1 MERVT
6 FGSLMSNIVVI
17 GLDGEIRT
25 LEQGQL
31 PKPGELIIN
40 EVSDT
45 SELVIEQVT
54 PQGSSINVTG
64 DITALIEAI
73 AAGQDPTQ
81 LGQEFESAAG
91 EANGS
96 SPQTTGS
103 VARTGTELLA
113 STNFETVGT
122 EGAGFSTT
130 QILTLLDI
138 LPPTQAPAPTGI
150 PIPVTITVQDISSP
164 AVDEGQQVSFD
175 VTLNQPTEEE
185 TTIEFTINDGSAVGG
200 AASDVGADYVNTTV
214 LITLSDGTTQE
225 IQVNDDGSFTVS
237 LPIGEESF
245 TVSLDTID
253 DNLAEGSETFSL
265 SGSTPDQPTP
275 VTGVATITDEAEQG
289 PEDTVT
295 VNMTGP
301 NSVSEGETTSEY
313 TVTLSDP
320 APVGSIVTLAYSY
333 TTASGDDITETT
345 QAIIGADGVTAT
357 FTIDTVDDVYA
368 EGDEVF
374 RVSVSG
380 IVDSDSNPIFEALNL
395 DNAFVDTTISDE
407 TDPGE
412 DTVTVTMTGPANVV
426 EGDTTTDYTV
436 TLSEPA
442 PVGSIVTLAYSYT
455 TASGDDIT
463 ETTQAVIGADG
474 VTATFTIDTVDDV
487 YAEGDEVFRVSVSGI
502 VDSDSNPIFEAL
514 DVSNAFVD
522 TTISDE
528 TDPGPEDT
536 VTVTM
541 TGPANVVEGD
551 TTTEYTV
558 TLSDPAPVGS
568 IVTLAYSYTTASGDD
583 ITETTQAIIGADG
596 VTATFT
602 IDTVDDVYAEGDEVF
617 RVSVSGIV
625 DSDSNPIFEALNLD
639 NAFVDTT
646 ISDETN
652 PGPED
657 TVTVTMTGP
666 ANVVEGDTT
675 TDYTVTLSDPAPVGS
690 IVTLAYSYTTA
701 SGDDITETTQAVI
714 GADGVTATFT
724 IDTVDDVYAEGDEVF
739 RVSVSGIVDSDSNPI
754 FEALNLDNAFV
765 DTTISDETDPGPEDT
780 VTVTMTGPAN
790 VVEGDTT
797 TDYTVTLSDP
807 APVGSIVTLAYSY
820 TTASGDDIT
829 ETTQA
834 IIGADGV
841 TATFTIDTVDDV
853 YAEGDEVFRVSVSGI
868 VDSDSNPIFEALD
881 VSNAFVD
888 TTISDETDPGP
899 EDTVTV
905 TMTGPANVVEGDTT
919 TEYTVTLSD
928 PAPVGSIVTLA
939 YSYTTASGDDITE
952 TTQAIIGAD
961 GVTAT
966 FTIDTVDD
974 VYAEGD
980 EVFRVSVSGI
990 VDSDSNPIFEALNLD
1005 NAFVDTTISDE
1016 TDPGPEDTV
1025 TVTMTGPANVVEG
1038 DTTTDY
1044 TVTLSDPAPVGSIVT
1059 LAYSYTTASGDDITE
1074 TTQAIIGADG
1084 VTATFTIDTVD
1095 DVYAE
1100 GDEVFR
1106 VSVSGI
1112 VDSDS
1117 NPIFEA
1123 LNLDNAFVDTT
1134 ISDETDPGPE
1144 DTVTVTMTGPANV
1157 VEGDTTT
1164 DYTVT
1169 LSDPAPVGSIVTL
1182 AYSYTTASGDDITET
1197 TQAIIGADGVTATFT
1212 IDTVDDVYAEGDEVF
1227 RVSVSGIV
1235 DSDSNPVF
1243 EALNLD
1249 NAFVDTT
1256 ISDETDPGPEDTVTV
1271 TMTGPANVVEGDT
1284 TTDYTVTL
1292 SDPAPVGSIV
1302 TLAYSYTTASGDD
1315 ITETTQAIIGAD
1327 GVTATFTIDTV
1338 DDVYAEGDEVFRVSV
1353 SGIVDSDSNPIFE
1366 ALNLDNAFVDTT
1378 ISDETDPGP
1387 EDTVTVTMTGPA
1399 NVVEGDT
1406 TTDYTVTLSDPAPV
1420 GSIVTLAYSYT
1431 TASGDD
1437 ITETTQAII
1446 GADGVTATFT
1456 IDTVDDVY
1464 AEGDEVFRVS
1474 VSGIVD
1480 SDSNPIF
1487 EALNLDNAFVD
1498 TTISDETDPGPEDT
1512 VTVTM
1517 TGPAN
1522 VVEGDTTTEYTV
1534 TLSDPAPVGSIVTL
1548 AYSYTTASG
1557 DDITETTQAII
1568 GADGVTATF
1577 TIDTVDDVYAEGDEV
1592 FRVSVSGIVD
1602 SDSNPVF
1609 EALNLDNAFVDTTIS
1624 DETDPGPEDTVTVTM
1639 TGPANVVE
1647 GDTTTDYTVTLSDP
1661 APVGSIVTLAYSY
1674 TTASG
1679 DDITETTQAI
1689 IGADGVTATFTID
1702 TVDDVYAEGDEVFR
1716 VSVSG
1721 IVDSDSNPVFEVLNL
1736 DNAFVDTTISDETD
1750 PGPEDTVTVTMTG
1763 PANVVEGDTTTDYT
1777 VTLSDPAPVG
1787 SIVTLAYSYTTASGD
1802 DITETTQAII
1812 GADGVT
1818 ATFTIDTVDDV
1829 YAEGD
1834 EVFRV
1839 SVSGIVDSDSNPVFE
1854 ALNLD
1859 NAFVDT
1865 TISDETDPGPED
1877 TVTVTMTGPANV
1889 VEGDTTTD
1897 YTVTLSDPAPVGSIV
1912 TLAYSYTTASGDDI
1926 TETTQAIIGA
1936 DGVTATF
1943 TIDTVDDVYA
1953 EGDEVFR
1960 VSVSGIVDSDS
1971 NPIFEALN
1979 LDNAFVD
1986 TTISDETDP
1995 GPEDTVTVTM
2005 TGPANVVEGD
2015 TTTDYTVTLSD
2026 PAPVGSIVT
2035 LAYSYTTASGDDITE
2050 TTQAIIGADG
2060 VTATFTIDTVDDVYA
2075 EGDEVFRVSVSGIV
2089 DSDSNP
2095 IFEALNLD
2103 NAFVDTTISDE
2114 TDPGPEDTVTVT
2126 MTGPANV
2133 VEGDT
2138 TTEYTVTLSD
2148 PAPVGSIV
2156 TLAYSYTTA
2165 SGDDITETTQAIIG
2179 ADGVTATFTIDTVDD
2194 VYAEG
2199 DEVFRV
2205 SVSGIVDSDSN
2216 PVFEALNLDNA
2227 FVDTTISDETDPGPE
2242 DTVTVTMTGPANVVE
2257 GDTTTDYTVTLSD
2270 PAPVGSIVTL
2280 AYSYTTASGDDITET
2295 TQAIIGADGVTATF
2309 TIDTVDDVYAEGD
2322 EVFRV
2327 SVSGIVDSDS
2337 NPVFEVLNLD
2347 NAFVD
2352 TTISDETDPG
2362 PEDTVTVT
2370 MTGPA
2375 NVVEGDTTTDYTV
2388 TLSDPAPVGSIVT
2401 LAYSYTTASGD
2412 DITETTQAIIGAD
2425 GVTATFTID
2434 TVDDVYAEGDEVFR
2448 VSVSGIVD
2456 SDSNPIFE
2464 ALNLDNAFVN
2474 TSITDNDAPPSISNV
2489 VNAVVS
2495 EEGLANGIPDNTGS
2509 PSDTTNSASFSGT
2522 FTVADP
2528 DTANVSVVLA
2538 GPNNL
2543 TSGGEPISW
2552 TWDNSTQTLTA
2563 KTAHLSVVATV
2574 VLSEPSASGQGSWD
2588 YTITLFEPLDHPVN
2602 DVEDIINFDLQ
2613 ISVSDGQ
2620 TTTSQSL
2627 NVVVEDDCP
2636 YVPVVVQPVDVS
2648 LTDAP
2653 IVLTG
2658 RIDFA
2663 GSEADATSRTFGD
2676 VVVTANGFVSDESAM
2691 LGTAEINQSSEGIGV
2706 KSSGNN
2712 GFQLENEVD
2721 YRFAGNEG
2729 VSEQLIIDLGNK
2741 VAYGAEI
2748 EFEKMFGGELEK
2760 GIASF
2765 YRDGVLIAQQSFS
2778 SDASSGDYAANFNVQ
2793 QGGFD
2798 KIILEAASNGNGPDT
2813 EDNSDFTVKSITFT
2827 GAYSGVPIASADGN
2841 LGAVYG
2847 ADGPG
2852 SIVLNGG
2859 EAGLETLD
2867 GQDVLIYVDP
2877 QNSNRLIAEADGEL
2891 AFEVQL
2897 TPSTGKWEFFQYL
2910 PLTSPYGDGDID
2922 FNYTIT
2928 DNDGDSKTG
2937 YFSVN
2942 PYAPPIVEGV
2952 TLNVSEEGL
2961 SNAIADDSALNGFD
2975 DTTDSSSDVEQLTL
2989 GQTVDSVTLSE
3000 PSTALTSNGISVT
3013 WALSNNDQMLIGSA
3027 NGKEVIK
3034 ISVNDTGMVSTEL
3047 LGPIDHSNASGE
3059 DALNIEV
3066 PVLVSNARGLTNSTT
3081 VNVIVEDDSPDSA
3094 SIIHDVVAETKE
3106 SANVQLIMDV
3116 SGSMRTDNRL
3126 QIMKDSATQL
3136 LNQYESIGQTRVQII
3151 TYSSTASTYAI
3162 GAATWL
3168 TVDEAKAY
3176 IETLTAG
3183 GATNYNNALN
3193 EAKQSWDD
3201 VGKLTSAS
3209 NVSYFLSDGQPNPAS
3224 SFINDA
3230 REQSWIDHLTD
3241 PDNQITALAY
3251 GMGVNLMPEQLDRV
3265 AYDGFLNQ
3273 DLDGVVVP
3281 DVTQLPP
3288 VMLQSVIQPVG
3299 GNLMYTTSPD
3309 TGIGADGGYISE
3321 IEHDGVTYSFDGTD
3335 LIVTDNNDGISHAF
3349 DDTTMQL
3356 TIYIDSKHTLEIDL
3370 NDGAYAFYGAVGDT
3384 VETLDF
3390 DYVLTDNDGDQSE
3403 NTLQFVIDENGG
3415 VNAASNG
3422 SANIIE
3428 AEVDVSH
3435 DILIGNDN
3443 EADIFKWVNDSLDTG
3458 TDLIRGFE
3466 RDLDTLDLSEVV
3478 EDAGHN
3484 TIEELLNSID
3494 LNIDGDD
3501 LSLEITHNDGN
3512 SIQTIVIE
3520 NGATEFSD
3528 LIVGNADFER
3538 DVLSALT
3545 KVNLEP

>member
-81 LGQEFESAAG
+81 LGQEFETAAG

-96 SPQTTGS
+96 SPQTTGN

-138 LPPTQAPAPTGI
+138 IPPTQAPAPTGI

-185 TTIEFTINDGSAVGG
+185 TTIEFTLNDGSAVGG

-295 VNMTGP
+295 VTMIGP

-380 IVDSDSNPIFEALNL
+380 IVD
-395 DNAFVDTTISDE
+395 
-407 TDPGE
+407 G
-412 DTVTVTMTGPANVV
+412 
-426 EGDTTTDYTV
+426 
-436 TLSEPA
+436 
-442 PVGSIVTLAYSYT
+442 
-455 TASGDDIT
+455 
-463 ETTQAVIGADG
+463 
-474 VTATFTIDTVDDV
+474 
-487 YAEGDEVFRVSVSGI
+487 
-502 VDSDSNPIFEAL
+502 DSNPIFEAL

-596 VTATFT
+596 ITATFT

-639 NAFVDTT
+639 
-646 ISDETN
+646 
-652 PGPED
+652 
-657 TVTVTMTGP
+657 
-666 ANVVEGDTT
+666 
-675 TDYTVTLSDPAPVGS
+675 
-690 IVTLAYSYTTA
+690 
-701 SGDDITETTQAVI
+701 
-714 GADGVTATFT
+714 
-724 IDTVDDVYAEGDEVF
+724 
-739 RVSVSGIVDSDSNPI
+739 
-754 FEALNLDNAFV
+754 
-765 DTTISDETDPGPEDT
+765 
-780 VTVTMTGPAN
+780 
-790 VVEGDTT
+790 
-797 TDYTVTLSDP
+797 
-807 APVGSIVTLAYSY
+807 
-820 TTASGDDIT
+820 
-829 ETTQA
+829 
-834 IIGADGV
+834 
-841 TATFTIDTVDDV
+841 
-853 YAEGDEVFRVSVSGI
+853 
-868 VDSDSNPIFEALD
+868 
-881 VSNAFVD
+881 NAFVD

-1038 DTTTDY
+1038 DTTTEY

-1059 LAYSYTTASGDDITE
+1059 LAYSYTS
-1074 TTQAIIGADG
+1074 
-1084 VTATFTIDTVD
+1084 
-1095 DVYAE
+1095 
-1100 GDEVFR
+1100 
-1106 VSVSGI
+1106 
-1112 VDSDS
+1112 
-1117 NPIFEA
+1117 
-1123 LNLDNAFVDTT
+1123 
-1134 ISDETDPGPE
+1134 
-1144 DTVTVTMTGPANV
+1144 
-1157 VEGDTTT
+1157 
-1164 DYTVT
+1164 
-1169 LSDPAPVGSIVTL
+1169 
-1182 AYSYTTASGDDITET
+1182 
-1197 TQAIIGADGVTATFT
+1197 
-1212 IDTVDDVYAEGDEVF
+1212 
-1227 RVSVSGIV
+1227 
-1235 DSDSNPVF
+1235 
-1243 EALNLD
+1243 
-1249 NAFVDTT
+1249 
-1256 ISDETDPGPEDTVTV
+1256 
-1271 TMTGPANVVEGDT
+1271 
-1284 TTDYTVTL
+1284 
-1292 SDPAPVGSIV
+1292 
-1302 TLAYSYTTASGDD
+1302 ASGDD

-1602 SDSNPVF
+1602 SDSNPIF

-1679 DDITETTQAI
+1679 DDITETTQAV

-1721 IVDSDSNPVFEVLNL
+1721 IVDSDSNPIFEALNL

-1750 PGPEDTVTVTMTG
+1750 PGPEDTATVTMTG

-1802 DITETTQAII
+1802 DITETTQAVI

-1839 SVSGIVDSDSNPVFE
+1839 SVSGIVDSDSNPIFE

-1889 VEGDTTTD
+1889 VEGDTTTE

-1926 TETTQAIIGA
+1926 TETNQAIIGA

-2015 TTTDYTVTLSD
+2015 TTTEYTVTLSD

-2035 LAYSYTTASGDDITE
+2035 LVYSYATASGDDITE

-2165 SGDDITETTQAIIG
+2165 SGDDITETTQA
-2179 ADGVTATFTIDTVDD
+2179 V
-2194 VYAEG
+2194 
-2199 DEVFRV
+2199 
-2205 SVSGIVDSDSN
+2205 
-2216 PVFEALNLDNA
+2216 
-2227 FVDTTISDETDPGPE
+2227 
-2242 DTVTVTMTGPANVVE
+2242 
-2257 GDTTTDYTVTLSD
+2257 
-2270 PAPVGSIVTL
+2270 
-2280 AYSYTTASGDDITET
+2280 
-2295 TQAIIGADGVTATF
+2295 
-2309 TIDTVDDVYAEGD
+2309 
-2322 EVFRV
+2322 
-2327 SVSGIVDSDS
+2327 
-2337 NPVFEVLNLD
+2337 
-2347 NAFVD
+2347 
-2352 TTISDETDPG
+2352 
-2362 PEDTVTVT
+2362 
-2370 MTGPA
+2370 
-2375 NVVEGDTTTDYTV
+2375 
-2388 TLSDPAPVGSIVT
+2388 
-2401 LAYSYTTASGD
+2401 
-2412 DITETTQAIIGAD
+2412 IGAD

-2464 ALNLDNAFVN
+2464 ALNLDNAFVDTTISDETDPGPEDTVTVTMTGPAN
-2474 TSITDNDAPPSISNV
+2474 VVEGDTTTEYTVTLSDSAPVGSIVTLAYSYTTASGDDITETTQAVIGADGLSATFTIDTVDDSDDEPDEVYRVSVASIVDGDDNPIFEALDLTNAYVDTTIIDNDEPNTPPTVRNFNILLDV
-2489 VNAVVS
+2489 
-2495 EEGLANGIPDNTGS
+2495 EDGLFPIHDV
-2509 PSDTTNSASFSGT
+2509 DFDGT
-2522 FTVADP
+2522 
-2528 DTANVSVVLA
+2528 
-2538 GPNNL
+2538 
-2543 TSGGEPISW
+2543 TSGGE
-2552 TWDNSTQTLTA
+2552 QR
-2563 KTAHLSVVATV
+2563 
-2574 VLSEPSASGQGSWD
+2574 
-2588 YTITLFEPLDHPVN
+2588 
-2602 DVEDIINFDLQ
+2602 VEDL
-2613 ISVSDGQ
+2613 
-2620 TTTSQSL
+2620 
-2627 NVVVEDDCP
+2627 EDD
-2636 YVPVVVQPVDVS
+2636 
-2648 LTDAP
+2648 A
-2653 IVLTG
+2653 
-2658 RIDFA
+2658 
-2663 GSEADATSRTFGD
+2663 
-2676 VVVTANGFVSDESAM
+2676 VTANDDDIQIKVIDLPDYGELYYVDGNGQEVVIDGSSIFAENTDVKYRLTADFFEDQRFDSNDLLEEFDKDFLADSVDVNGLSFYGGQITISGNEITFDSNAQVKVDFANQQVGLVVVSPGETGNGDEISTHEYVAIK
-2691 LGTAEINQSSEGIGV
+2691 LDEGLEADKAKINLASLNDRFNNGGAWITAYIFLDGIVVDTQEIRAEDISYSGNHEGTATI
-2706 KSSGNN
+2706 
-2712 GFQLENEVD
+2712 
-2721 YRFAGNEG
+2721 
-2729 VSEQLIIDLGNK
+2729 
-2741 VAYGAEI
+2741 
-2748 EFEKMFGGELEK
+2748 
-2760 GIASF
+2760 
-2765 YRDGVLIAQQSFS
+2765 
-2778 SDASSGDYAANFNVQ
+2778 
-2793 QGGFD
+2793 
-2798 KIILEAASNGNGPDT
+2798 
-2813 EDNSDFTVKSITFT
+2813 
-2827 GAYSGVPIASADGN
+2827 
-2841 LGAVYG
+2841 
-2847 ADGPG
+2847 
-2852 SIVLNGG
+2852 
-2859 EAGLETLD
+2859 
-2867 GQDVLIYVDP
+2867 
-2877 QNSNRLIAEADGEL
+2877 EL
-2891 AFEVQL
+2891 ANGSFDEIRL
-2897 TPSTGKWEFFQYL
+2897 
-2910 PLTSPYGDGDID
+2910 SPD
-2922 FNYTIT
+2922 
-2928 DNDGDSKTG
+2928 
-2937 YFSVN
+2937 
-2942 PYAPPIVEGV
+2942 
-2952 TLNVSEEGL
+2952 
-2961 SNAIADDSALNGFD
+2961 
-2975 DTTDSSSDVEQLTL
+2975 TDSSSDKASFTL
-2989 GQTVDSVTLSE
+2989 VGTEITSFTQVSDSFEYNAIDSDGLESDASATVAVDFENVTVDAV
-3000 PSTALTSNGISVT
+3000 TALGYQT
-3013 WALSNNDQMLIGSA
+3013 M
-3027 NGKEVIK
+3027 
-3034 ISVNDTGMVSTEL
+3034 
-3047 LGPIDHSNASGE
+3047 
-3059 DALNIEV
+3059 ALNSE
-3066 PVLVSNARGLTNSTT
+3066 LN
-3081 VNVIVEDDSPDSA
+3081 
-3094 SIIHDVVAETKE
+3094 
-3106 SANVQLIMDV
+3106 LIMGTDGDDILVGTDGNDMIIGGLGNDILTGGEGDDV
-3116 SGSMRTDNRL
+3116 FKWTEM
-3126 QIMKDSATQL
+3126 QSAT
-3136 LNQYESIGQTRVQII
+3136 
-3151 TYSSTASTYAI
+3151 
-3162 GAATWL
+3162 
-3168 TVDEAKAY
+3168 
-3176 IETLTAG
+3176 
-3183 GATNYNNALN
+3183 
-3193 EAKQSWDD
+3193 
-3201 VGKLTSAS
+3201 
-3209 NVSYFLSDGQPNPAS
+3209 
-3224 SFINDA
+3224 
-3230 REQSWIDHLTD
+3230 
-3241 PDNQITALAY
+3241 
-3251 GMGVNLMPEQLDRV
+3251 
-3265 AYDGFLNQ
+3265 
-3273 DLDGVVVP
+3273 
-3281 DVTQLPP
+3281 
-3288 VMLQSVIQPVG
+3288 
-3299 GNLMYTTSPD
+3299 D
-3309 TGIGADGGYISE
+3309 T
-3321 IEHDGVTYSFDGTD
+3321 
-3335 LIVTDNNDGISHAF
+3335 VTDFS
-3349 DDTTMQL
+3349 
-3356 TIYIDSKHTLEIDL
+3356 
-3370 NDGAYAFYGAVGDT
+3370 
-3384 VETLDF
+3384 
-3390 DYVLTDNDGDQSE
+3390 DGDQLDF
-3403 NTLQFVIDENGG
+3403 T
-3415 VNAASNG
+3415 
-3422 SANIIE
+3422 
-3428 AEVDVSH
+3428 DVF
-3435 DILIGNDN
+3435 DDM
-3443 EADIFKWVNDSLDTG
+3443 TG
-3458 TDLIRGFE
+3458 TDI
-3466 RDLDTLDLSEVV
+3466 S
-3478 EDAGHN
+3478 A
-3484 TIEELLNSID
+3484 LL
-3494 LNIDGDD
+3494 DD
-3501 LSLEITHNDGN
+3501 LGSGDYRGRVDDITVEVTESGGN
-3512 SIQTIVIE
+3512 STLTINKDGQQLEV
-3520 NGATEFSD
+3520 NFDGASAAD
-3528 LIVGNADFER
+3528 IANSLI
-3538 DVLSALT
+3538 S
-3545 KVNLEP
+3545 NLEQLRE

>member
-81 LGQEFESAAG
+81 LGQEFETAAG

-96 SPQTTGS
+96 SPQTTGN

-185 TTIEFTINDGSAVGG
+185 TTIEFTLNDGSAVGG

-275 VTGVATITDEAEQG
+275 VTGVATIKDEAEQG
-289 PEDTVT
+289 P
-295 VNMTGP
+295 
-301 NSVSEGETTSEY
+301 
-313 TVTLSDP
+313 
-320 APVGSIVTLAYSY
+320 
-333 TTASGDDITETT
+333 
-345 QAIIGADGVTAT
+345 
-357 FTIDTVDDVYA
+357 
-368 EGDEVF
+368 
-374 RVSVSG
+374 
-380 IVDSDSNPIFEALNL
+380 
-395 DNAFVDTTISDE
+395 
-407 TDPGE
+407 E

-426 EGDTTTDYTV
+426 EGDTTTEYTV
-436 TLSEPA
+436 TLSDPA

-522 TTISDE
+522 TTI
-528 TDPGPEDT
+528 
-536 VTVTM
+536 
-541 TGPANVVEGD
+541 
-551 TTTEYTV
+551 
-558 TLSDPAPVGS
+558 
-568 IVTLAYSYTTASGDD
+568 
-583 ITETTQAIIGADG
+583 
-596 VTATFT
+596 
-602 IDTVDDVYAEGDEVF
+602 
-617 RVSVSGIV
+617 R
-625 DSDSNPIFEALNLD
+625 
-639 NAFVDTT
+639 
-646 ISDETN
+646 
-652 PGPED
+652 
-657 TVTVTMTGP
+657 
-666 ANVVEGDTT
+666 
-675 TDYTVTLSDPAPVGS
+675 
-690 IVTLAYSYTTA
+690 
-701 SGDDITETTQAVI
+701 
-714 GADGVTATFT
+714 
-724 IDTVDDVYAEGDEVF
+724 
-739 RVSVSGIVDSDSNPI
+739 
-754 FEALNLDNAFV
+754 
-765 DTTISDETDPGPEDT
+765 
-780 VTVTMTGPAN
+780 
-790 VVEGDTT
+790 
-797 TDYTVTLSDP
+797 
-807 APVGSIVTLAYSY
+807 
-820 TTASGDDIT
+820 
-829 ETTQA
+829 
-834 IIGADGV
+834 
-841 TATFTIDTVDDV
+841 
-853 YAEGDEVFRVSVSGI
+853 
-868 VDSDSNPIFEALD
+868 
-881 VSNAFVD
+881 
-888 TTISDETDPGP
+888 
-899 EDTVTV
+899 
-905 TMTGPANVVEGDTT
+905 
-919 TEYTVTLSD
+919 
-928 PAPVGSIVTLA
+928 
-939 YSYTTASGDDITE
+939 
-952 TTQAIIGAD
+952 
-961 GVTAT
+961 
-966 FTIDTVDD
+966 
-974 VYAEGD
+974 
-980 EVFRVSVSGI
+980 
-990 VDSDSNPIFEALNLD
+990 
-1005 NAFVDTTISDE
+1005 DE

-1197 TQAIIGADGVTATFT
+1197 TQAIIGADGVTAIFT

-1235 DSDSNPVF
+1235 DSDSNPIF

-1256 ISDETDPGPEDTVTV
+1256 ISDETGPGPEDTVTV

-1487 EALNLDNAFVD
+1487 EALDVSNAFVD
-1498 TTISDETDPGPEDT
+1498 TTI
-1512 VTVTM
+1512 
-1517 TGPAN
+1517 
-1522 VVEGDTTTEYTV
+1522 
-1534 TLSDPAPVGSIVTL
+1534 
-1548 AYSYTTASG
+1548 
-1557 DDITETTQAII
+1557 
-1568 GADGVTATF
+1568 
-1577 TIDTVDDVYAEGDEV
+1577 
-1592 FRVSVSGIVD
+1592 R
-1602 SDSNPVF
+1602 
-1609 EALNLDNAFVDTTIS
+1609 

-1721 IVDSDSNPVFEVLNL
+1721 IVDSDSNPIFEAL
-1736 DNAFVDTTISDETD
+1736 DVSNAFVDTTISDETN

-1763 PANVVEGDTTTDYT
+1763 PASVVEGDTTT
-1777 VTLSDPAPVG
+1777 V
-1787 SIVTLAYSYTTASGD
+1787 
-1802 DITETTQAII
+1802 
-1812 GADGVT
+1812 
-1818 ATFTIDTVDDV
+1818 
-1829 YAEGD
+1829 
-1834 EVFRV
+1834 
-1839 SVSGIVDSDSNPVFE
+1839 
-1854 ALNLD
+1854 
-1859 NAFVDT
+1859 
-1865 TISDETDPGPED
+1865 
-1877 TVTVTMTGPANV
+1877 
-1889 VEGDTTTD
+1889 

-2050 TTQAIIGADG
+2050 TTQAVIGADGVTATFTIDTVDDVYAEGDEVFRVSMSGIVDSDSNPIFEALDVSNAFVDTTISDETDPGPEDTVTVTMTGPANVVEGDTTTEYTVTLSDPAPVGSIVTLAYSYTTASGDDITETTQAVIGADGVTATFTIDTVDDVYAEGDEVFRVSVSGIVDSDSNPIFEALDVSNAFVDTTISDETDPGPEDTVTVTMTGPANVVEGDTTTEYTVTLSDQAPVGSIVTLAYSYTTASGDDITETTQAIIGADG

-2165 SGDDITETTQAIIG
+2165 SGDDITETTQA
-2179 ADGVTATFTIDTVDD
+2179 
-2194 VYAEG
+2194 
-2199 DEVFRV
+2199 
-2205 SVSGIVDSDSN
+2205 
-2216 PVFEALNLDNA
+2216 
-2227 FVDTTISDETDPGPE
+2227 
-2242 DTVTVTMTGPANVVE
+2242 VV
-2257 GDTTTDYTVTLSD
+2257 
-2270 PAPVGSIVTL
+2270 
-2280 AYSYTTASGDDITET
+2280 
-2295 TQAIIGADGVTATF
+2295 
-2309 TIDTVDDVYAEGD
+2309 
-2322 EVFRV
+2322 
-2327 SVSGIVDSDS
+2327 
-2337 NPVFEVLNLD
+2337 
-2347 NAFVD
+2347 
-2352 TTISDETDPG
+2352 
-2362 PEDTVTVT
+2362 
-2370 MTGPA
+2370 
-2375 NVVEGDTTTDYTV
+2375 
-2388 TLSDPAPVGSIVT
+2388 
-2401 LAYSYTTASGD
+2401 
-2412 DITETTQAIIGAD
+2412 GAD

-2464 ALNLDNAFVN
+2464 ALNLDNAFVDTTISDETDPGPEDTVTVTMTGPAN
-2474 TSITDNDAPPSISNV
+2474 VVEGDTTTEYTVTLSDPAPVGSIVTLAYSYTTASGDDITETTQAVIGADGLSATFTIDTVDDSDDEPDEVYRVSVASIVDGDDNPIFEALDLTNAYVDTTIIDNDEPNTPPTVRNFNILLDV
-2489 VNAVVS
+2489 
-2495 EEGLANGIPDNTGS
+2495 EDGLFPIHDV
-2509 PSDTTNSASFSGT
+2509 DFDGT
-2522 FTVADP
+2522 
-2528 DTANVSVVLA
+2528 
-2538 GPNNL
+2538 
-2543 TSGGEPISW
+2543 TSGGE
-2552 TWDNSTQTLTA
+2552 QR
-2563 KTAHLSVVATV
+2563 
-2574 VLSEPSASGQGSWD
+2574 
-2588 YTITLFEPLDHPVN
+2588 
-2602 DVEDIINFDLQ
+2602 VEDL
-2613 ISVSDGQ
+2613 
-2620 TTTSQSL
+2620 
-2627 NVVVEDDCP
+2627 EDD
-2636 YVPVVVQPVDVS
+2636 
-2648 LTDAP
+2648 A
-2653 IVLTG
+2653 
-2658 RIDFA
+2658 
-2663 GSEADATSRTFGD
+2663 
-2676 VVVTANGFVSDESAM
+2676 VTANDDDIQIKVIDLPDYGELYYVDGNGQEIVIDGSSIFAENTDVKYRLTADFFEDQRFDSNDLLEEFDKDFLADSVDVNGLSFYGGQITISGNDITFDSNAQVKVDFANQQVGLVVVSPGETGNGDEISTHEYVAIK
-2691 LGTAEINQSSEGIGV
+2691 LDEGLEADKAKINLASLNDRFNNGGAWITAYIFLDGIVVDTQEIRAEDISYSGNHEGTATI
-2706 KSSGNN
+2706 
-2712 GFQLENEVD
+2712 
-2721 YRFAGNEG
+2721 
-2729 VSEQLIIDLGNK
+2729 
-2741 VAYGAEI
+2741 
-2748 EFEKMFGGELEK
+2748 
-2760 GIASF
+2760 
-2765 YRDGVLIAQQSFS
+2765 
-2778 SDASSGDYAANFNVQ
+2778 
-2793 QGGFD
+2793 
-2798 KIILEAASNGNGPDT
+2798 
-2813 EDNSDFTVKSITFT
+2813 
-2827 GAYSGVPIASADGN
+2827 
-2841 LGAVYG
+2841 
-2847 ADGPG
+2847 
-2852 SIVLNGG
+2852 
-2859 EAGLETLD
+2859 
-2867 GQDVLIYVDP
+2867 
-2877 QNSNRLIAEADGEL
+2877 EL
-2891 AFEVQL
+2891 ANGSFDEIRL
-2897 TPSTGKWEFFQYL
+2897 
-2910 PLTSPYGDGDID
+2910 SPD
-2922 FNYTIT
+2922 
-2928 DNDGDSKTG
+2928 
-2937 YFSVN
+2937 
-2942 PYAPPIVEGV
+2942 
-2952 TLNVSEEGL
+2952 
-2961 SNAIADDSALNGFD
+2961 
-2975 DTTDSSSDVEQLTL
+2975 TDSSSDKASFTL
-2989 GQTVDSVTLSE
+2989 VGTEITSFTQVSDSFEYKAIDSDGLESDSSATVAVDFENVTVDAV
-3000 PSTALTSNGISVT
+3000 TALGYQT
-3013 WALSNNDQMLIGSA
+3013 M
-3027 NGKEVIK
+3027 
-3034 ISVNDTGMVSTEL
+3034 
-3047 LGPIDHSNASGE
+3047 
-3059 DALNIEV
+3059 ALNSE
-3066 PVLVSNARGLTNSTT
+3066 LN
-3081 VNVIVEDDSPDSA
+3081 
-3094 SIIHDVVAETKE
+3094 
-3106 SANVQLIMDV
+3106 LIMGTDGDDILVGTDGNDMIIGGLGNDILTGGEGDDV
-3116 SGSMRTDNRL
+3116 FKWTEM
-3126 QIMKDSATQL
+3126 QSAT
-3136 LNQYESIGQTRVQII
+3136 
-3151 TYSSTASTYAI
+3151 
-3162 GAATWL
+3162 
-3168 TVDEAKAY
+3168 
-3176 IETLTAG
+3176 
-3183 GATNYNNALN
+3183 
-3193 EAKQSWDD
+3193 
-3201 VGKLTSAS
+3201 
-3209 NVSYFLSDGQPNPAS
+3209 
-3224 SFINDA
+3224 
-3230 REQSWIDHLTD
+3230 
-3241 PDNQITALAY
+3241 
-3251 GMGVNLMPEQLDRV
+3251 
-3265 AYDGFLNQ
+3265 
-3273 DLDGVVVP
+3273 
-3281 DVTQLPP
+3281 
-3288 VMLQSVIQPVG
+3288 
-3299 GNLMYTTSPD
+3299 D
-3309 TGIGADGGYISE
+3309 T
-3321 IEHDGVTYSFDGTD
+3321 
-3335 LIVTDNNDGISHAF
+3335 VTDFS
-3349 DDTTMQL
+3349 
-3356 TIYIDSKHTLEIDL
+3356 
-3370 NDGAYAFYGAVGDT
+3370 
-3384 VETLDF
+3384 
-3390 DYVLTDNDGDQSE
+3390 DGDQLDF
-3403 NTLQFVIDENGG
+3403 T
-3415 VNAASNG
+3415 
-3422 SANIIE
+3422 
-3428 AEVDVSH
+3428 DVF
-3435 DILIGNDN
+3435 DDM
-3443 EADIFKWVNDSLDTG
+3443 TG
-3458 TDLIRGFE
+3458 TDIS
-3466 RDLDTLDLSEVV
+3466 TLL
-3478 EDAGHN
+3478 
-3484 TIEELLNSID
+3484 
-3494 LNIDGDD
+3494 DD
-3501 LSLEITHNDGN
+3501 LGSGDYRGRVDDITVEVTESGGN
-3512 SIQTIVIE
+3512 STLTINKDGQQLEV
-3520 NGATEFSD
+3520 NFDGASAAD
-3528 LIVGNADFER
+3528 IANSLI
-3538 DVLSALT
+3538 S
-3545 KVNLEP
+3545 NLEQLRE